1 MEFKKETEL
10 LFKRLKN
17 NEIIFVISDLME
29 LELSKAQERV
39 KDLLSNYLEE
49 NFERVVLT
57 KEAQDL
63 GKKYIEEKVVGES
76 SL

>member
-29 LELSKAQERV
+29 LELSKAPERV

-63 GKKYIEEKVVGES
+63 GKKYI
-76 SL
+76 